1 MKKGFLQKK
10 LAIDRFITFYFR
22 FLQEINIISPMR
34 KLIVFFSFWFSVTIV
49 VAQNTERKLYSIAFY
64 NLENLFDTIHDA
76 GKNDYDFLPDGSYR
90 WTAKKYE
97 AKLHNLSDVLSALSR
112 NLVPEG
118 PAVIGVAE
126 VENHRV
132 LTDLVSQ
139 PAMANYKFVH
149 YEGPDRRGI
158 DCALLYDPQQ
168 FAVTNSKLVLS
179 APFEGD
185 TVHLTRG
192 FLIVDGRMAGER
204 VCFIVNHW
212 PSRGAKSPVRVHAAR
227 QVKALTDSLMH
238 EDKKLKLFVMGDMN
252 DDPMDESMQTLGARK
267 YISGMKAN
275 QFFNPWWEILE
286 DKGVGTLL
294 YRGKWNLF
302 DQIVL
307 SRPLVKAKK
316 GLRYDHS
323 EVFIRDYLIQQDG
336 KYKGSPL
343 RTHGGRVWLNG
354 YSDHLPMTRGFL
366 IVDGR
371 MAGERVCFIVNH
383 WPSRGAKSP
392 VRVHAARQVK
402 ALTDSLMH
410 EDKKLKLFV
419 MGDMNDDPMDESMQT
434 LGARKYISGM
444 KANQFFNPWWEIL
457 EDKGVGT
464 LLYRGKWNLFDQI
477 VLSRPLVKAKKGL
490 RYDHSEVFIRD
501 YLIQQDGKYKGSPL
515 RTHGGRVWL
524 NGYSDHLPTII
535 YLKR

>member
-1 MKKGFLQKK
+1 
-10 LAIDRFITFYFR
+10 
-22 FLQEINIISPMR
+22 MR

-97 AKLHNLSDVLSALSR
+97 AKLHNLSDVLSSLSR

-204 VCFIVNHW
+204 GGQNHADR
-212 PSRGAKSPVRVHAAR
+212 PGGGGPAGRFH
-227 QVKALTDSLMH
+227 
-238 EDKKLKLFVMGDMN
+238 
-252 DDPMDESMQTLGARK
+252 
-267 YISGMKAN
+267 
-275 QFFNPWWEILE
+275 
-286 DKGVGTLL
+286 
-294 YRGKWNLF
+294 
-302 DQIVL
+302 QI
-307 SRPLVKAKK
+307 AKK
-316 GLRYDHS
+316 IKICFSDFFTNCLTFHWIDRYNTICTNLARRHP
-323 EVFIRDYLIQQDG
+323 
-336 KYKGSPL
+336 SPWTSAAMK
-343 RTHGGRVWLNG
+343 RCANWL
-354 YSDHLPMTRGFL
+354 P
-366 IVDGR
+366 
-371 MAGERVCFIVNH
+371 AAA
-383 WPSRGAKSP
+383 AK
-392 VRVHAARQVK
+392 RR
-402 ALTDSLMH
+402 
-410 EDKKLKLFV
+410 KLL
-419 MGDMNDDPMDESMQT
+419 
-434 LGARKYISGM
+434 
-444 KANQFFNPWWEIL
+444 
-457 EDKGVGT
+457 
-464 LLYRGKWNLFDQI
+464 
-477 VLSRPLVKAKKGL
+477 
-490 RYDHSEVFIRD
+490 
-501 YLIQQDGKYKGSPL
+501 
-515 RTHGGRVWL
+515 
-524 NGYSDHLPTII
+524 
-535 YLKR
+535 

>member
-1 MKKGFLQKK
+1 MLFYEMKKGFLQKK

-34 KLIVFFSFWFSVTIV
+34 KLIVFFSFWFSATIV

-238 EDKKLKLFVMGDMN
+238 D
-252 DDPMDESMQTLGARK
+252 
-267 YISGMKAN
+267 
-275 QFFNPWWEILE
+275 
-286 DKGVGTLL
+286 LL
-294 YRGKWNLF
+294 
-302 DQIVL
+302 I
-307 SRPLVKAKK
+307 
-316 GLRYDHS
+316 
-323 EVFIRDYLIQQDG
+323 
-336 KYKGSPL
+336 
-343 RTHGGRVWLNG
+343 
-354 YSDHLPMTRGFL
+354 
-366 IVDGR
+366 
-371 MAGERVCFIVNH
+371 
-383 WPSRGAKSP
+383 
-392 VRVHAARQVK
+392 
-402 ALTDSLMH
+402 
-410 EDKKLKLFV
+410 
-419 MGDMNDDPMDESMQT
+419 
-434 LGARKYISGM
+434 
-444 KANQFFNPWWEIL
+444 
-457 EDKGVGT
+457 
-464 LLYRGKWNLFDQI
+464 
-477 VLSRPLVKAKKGL
+477 
-490 RYDHSEVFIRD
+490 
-501 YLIQQDGKYKGSPL
+501 
-515 RTHGGRVWL
+515 
-524 NGYSDHLPTII
+524 
-535 YLKR
+535 